1 MPIRVSTNS
10 KPLAIDINLRPV
22 AKSLSKQK
30 FYVDSHYFVAID
42 SESQLSKVRV
52 GSKIY
57 AFKGT
62 SQIEHFVNSL
72 AANPPKKSIDS
83 LAKDYEYG

>member
-1 MPIRVSTNS
+1 M
-10 KPLAIDINLRPV
+10 
-22 AKSLSKQK
+22 
-30 FYVDSHYFVAID
+30 DSHYFVAID

-72 AANPPKKSIDS
+72 AANPPNTI
-83 LAKDYEYG
+83 E